1 MNKAEVKGMFL
12 TEYDEKKILEQE
24 RQEEIEEG
32 RRELEISKEKIFF

>member
-1 MNKAEVKGMFL
+1 MFL